1 MSGFRYAFAVCAA
14 VIMLSGCSGSETAG
28 TGAPQ
33 LLPPNARARAD
44 ASRSWVA
51 PEAAGEN
58 LLYVSNDAGSVFM
71 FSYPAGKLVGT
82 LTGFDGPSGLCSDAK
97 GNVFVTDTGLQQVI
111 EYPHGSKKPLATLTD
126 MGYYPNGCAV
136 DPSTGDLAVANFAK
150 SPSIGPGSIA
160 IFKGAKGTPTNY
172 SDPAF
177 GEYFFCGYDDKGNLF
192 VDGVNVGTT
201 DSEFAELPN
210 GAKSFTNIKLKRQIG
225 YPGAVAWDGKQLALE
240 DTSVDTVYR
249 IKVAGSTGT
258 IVGAT
263 RFKDSRSDL
272 IAQFSIVGH
281 TIVVPFG
288 TLRRA
293 VRSIG
298 FWPYPAGG
306 SPTKVIRNL
315 DASELVGTTISL
327 VK

>member
-1 MSGFRYAFAVCAA
+1 MSRSRYAIALCAA
-14 VIMLSGCSGSETAG
+14 VTTLSGCGGTAG
-28 TGAPQ
+28 TGEPQ
-33 LLPPNARARAD
+33 LLPPNVRARAD
-44 ASRSWVA
+44 ASKSWVA
-51 PEAAGEN
+51 REAAGEN
-58 LLYVSNDAGSVFM
+58 LLYVSDDGGRVLM

-97 GNVFVTDTGLQQVI
+97 GNVFVTNTGVEQVI
-111 EYPHGSKKPLATLTD
+111 EYAHGAKKPLATLTD
-126 MGYYPNGCAV
+126 TGYYPNGCAV

-201 DSEFAELPN
+201 ASEFAELRN

-240 DTSVDTVYR
+240 DTSIDAVYR

-258 IVGAT
+258 IVGTT
-263 RFKDSRSDL
+263 RFKDSHSDL
-272 IAQFSIVGH
+272 IVQFTIAGD
-281 TIVVPFG
+281 TIVVPFSPQ
-288 TLRRA
+288 RRA
-293 VRSIG
+293 VTSVG

-306 SPTKVIRNL
+306 APTKVIRNVG
-315 DASELVGTTISL
+315 AAELVGTTISL
-327 VK
+327 AK